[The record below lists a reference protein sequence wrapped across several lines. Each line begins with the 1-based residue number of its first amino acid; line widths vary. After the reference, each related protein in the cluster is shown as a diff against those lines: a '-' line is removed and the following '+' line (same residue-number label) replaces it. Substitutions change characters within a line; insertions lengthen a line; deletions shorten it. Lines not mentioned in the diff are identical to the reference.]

1 MMSIDVHNVH
11 SIDFMVS
18 CIGHGDE
25 KSRTVITLRVY
36 HESGGFT
43 SYQEIQLFAADR
55 VKEGIPITFSG
66 E

>member
-1 MMSIDVHNVH
+1 MMSIDIHNVH

-18 CIGHGDE
+18 CIGHGDL
-25 KSRTVITLRVY
+25 KPRTVITLRVY